1 MDAYRWFL
9 LAHVA
14 AGTVALATFWAN
26 ALMRKG
32 TPLHRRIGRIY
43 LLAMLVVLASGVPLV
58 LALFARGREWTALFL
73 GYILLITGN
82 ACWSAW
88 RAIRDRN
95 DRARYYG
102 TTYWVQAAA
111 IGLAGLGIVVA
122 GFSGGVLL
130 MQVFGAVGV
139 FAFFDAV
146 ASYRRAPRD
155 PKWWLRE
162 HYGAMV
168 GNGIATHIAFFGIG
182 LRNALPGLDPVI
194 AQNVAWLLPL
204 AVGIGAAVWLD
215 RRYGRPRAPGK
226 TAATGSDAVA

>member
-32 TPLHRRIGRIY
+32 TSLHRRIGRIY
-43 LLAMLVVLASGVPLV
+43 LLAMLAVLASGVPLV
-58 LALFARGREWTALFL
+58 LGLLARGRGWTALFL

-88 RAIRDRN
+88 RAIRHRN

-111 IGLAGLGIVVA
+111 VGVAGLGIVVA
-122 GFSGGVLL
+122 GISAGVLL

-139 FAFFDAV
+139 FAFVDAI
-146 ASYRRAPRD
+146 ASYRRAPRN
-155 PKWWLRE
+155 PEWWLRE

-182 LRNALPGLDPVI
+182 LRNALPGLDPAI
-194 AQNVAWLLPL
+194 AQRIAWLLPL

-215 RRYGRPRAPGK
+215 RKYGRRSASHE
-226 TAATGSDAVA
+226 AAAGTGDAVA

>member
-14 AGTVALATFWAN
+14 AGAVALATFWAN

-32 TPLHRRIGRIY
+32 TPLHRRVGRIY
-43 LLAMLVVLASGVPLV
+43 LLAMLAVLASGVPLV
-58 LALFARGREWTALFL
+58 LGLLARGRGWTALFL

-88 RAIRDRN
+88 RAIRHRN

-102 TTYWVQAAA
+102 KAYWVQAAA
-111 IGLAGLGIVVA
+111 IGLAGLGIVLA

-139 FAFFDAV
+139 FAFLDAV
-146 ASYRRAPRD
+146 ASYRRAPRS
-155 PKWWLRE
+155 PTWWLRE
-162 HYGAMV
+162 HYGAMI

-182 LRNALPGLDPVI
+182 LRNAIPGLDPVI

-204 AVGIGAAVWLD
+204 VVGVGAAVWLD
-215 RRYGRPRAPGK
+215 RKYGRTRAARE
-226 TAATGSDAVA
+226 AATGAGDAVA